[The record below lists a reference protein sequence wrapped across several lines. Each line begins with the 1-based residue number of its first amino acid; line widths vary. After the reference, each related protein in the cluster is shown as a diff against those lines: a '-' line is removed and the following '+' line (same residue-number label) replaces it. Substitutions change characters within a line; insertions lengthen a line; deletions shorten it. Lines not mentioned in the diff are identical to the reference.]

1 MNKAYSLEAIPK
13 KCYISE
19 IMMKIAVI
27 GIGGRTG
34 AMFASELKKVS
45 NILGFGR
52 EKEIGLIR
60 EGKFFIEKR
69 GGNPEIF
76 QAEVFE
82 ESQFLE
88 KDSPDIIF
96 LTTKNPVGP
105 VIKSYYQKIREKGYT
120 PPTLILSQ
128 NGIACSKDATNAL
141 KEIFGEEYKKIR
153 LVRAILFNPIERKET
168 EGKIYINYS
177 LPIKISF
184 GKISGPNGLEDITT
198 LFKGAG
204 FEVREFPSEDLRNI
218 EFSKLFLNLI
228 GMASATRG
236 LSVGEGF
243 KNYEIFKEEIIALR
257 EYIKV
262 VLASGGS
269 FVNFPKYPVELL
281 ATLFN
286 FIPVIFLS
294 LFKNYL
300 GKFISK
306 ERKNKPKDLDE
317 IEYYNGAVVQLA
329 ENLKIPVPINKQ
341 IQQRAERRGA

>member
-1 MNKAYSLEAIPK
+1 
-13 KCYISE
+13 
-19 IMMKIAVI
+19 MKIAVI

-52 EKEIGLIR
+52 EKEIELIR

-69 GGNPEIF
+69 GSDPEVF

-82 ESQFLE
+82 EAQFLE

-105 VIKSYYQKIREKGYT
+105 VVKSYYQKVKEKGYA

-128 NGIACSKDATNAL
+128 NGIACSKKASDTL
-141 KEIFGEEYKKIR
+141 KEIFGGDYKKIR
-153 LVRAILFNPIERKET
+153 LIRVILFNPIERKET

-177 LPIKISF
+177 LPIRISF
-184 GKISGPNGLEDITT
+184 GKISGPPNGLKDIAT
-198 LFKGAG
+198 LFQRAG
-204 FEVREFPSEDLRNI
+204 FEVKEFSSEEVKNI

-236 LSVGEGF
+236 FSVKEGF
-243 KNYEIFKEEIIALR
+243 KNNEIFKEEIMALR

-262 VLASGGS
+262 VSASGGN
-269 FVNFPKYPVELL
+269 FVNFSNYPVKLL
-281 ATLFN
+281 TTLFN

-294 LFKNYL
+294 LFKDYF

-317 IEYYNGAVVQLA
+317 IEYYNGAVVRLG
-329 ENLKIPVPINKQ
+329 ENLGILAPINKK
-341 IQQRAERRGA
+341 ILQRAKRRGA